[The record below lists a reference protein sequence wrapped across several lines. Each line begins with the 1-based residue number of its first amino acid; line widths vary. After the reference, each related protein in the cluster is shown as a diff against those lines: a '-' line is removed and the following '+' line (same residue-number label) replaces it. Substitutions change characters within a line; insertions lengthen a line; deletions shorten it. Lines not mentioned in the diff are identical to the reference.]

1 MIPLGSNDMSNWE
14 PKIVT
19 FLCNWLNVSRSGFYA
34 WRKRTESHRA
44 IEDEALSTKIMKI
57 HQDSRGTYGIPRVFK
72 ALKKQGIVIGKKRVE
87 RLMQSQ
93 NLQSRVVKVTRR

>member
-1 MIPLGSNDMSNWE
+1 M
-14 PKIVT
+14 T
-19 FLCNWLNVSRSGFYA
+19 YLCDWLKVSRSGYYA
-34 WRKRTESHRA
+34 WLKRSVSLRD
-44 IEDEALSTKIMKI
+44 IDDKKLSSKIIQI
-57 HQDSRGTYGIPRVFK
+57 HQDSRGTYGSPRVFK